1 MHRLLFLLEAE
12 RAHELTLKALA
23 FWSGR
28 GPLLEVPARLLR
40 VEDPRLRVEAMGLT
54 FPNPLGLAA
63 GMDKDA
69 RALPAWWAL
78 GFGFAEV
85 GTLTPRSQEGNPRP
99 RLFRLLEDRALIN
112 RMGFNNQGAEKAA
125 RRLQA
130 FRARGLPFPVGVNL
144 GKNRDTPLERAFED
158 YLRALE
164 VLEPCG
170 DYFVLNVSSPNT
182 PGLRTLQEGP
192 FLDELLARLRP
203 ATPKPLLLK
212 LSPDLSWEALDE
224 ALSLAKKHG
233 LQGLVAVNTT
243 TSREG
248 LKSPLAREAG
258 GLSGRPLQG
267 RALEVLRH
275 LAAGAEGLHLISV
288 GGIEGPEDAWERL
301 KAGAS
306 LVQVYT
312 GFVYGG
318 PLFPRR
324 LLKGL
329 LQIMEA
335 EGVNAL
341 GDLRR

>member
-1 MHRLLFLLEAE
+1 
-12 RAHELTLKALA
+12 
-23 FWSGR
+23 
-28 GPLLEVPARLLR
+28 
-40 VEDPRLRVEAMGLT
+40 
-54 FPNPLGLAA
+54 
-63 GMDKDA
+63 
-69 RALPAWWAL
+69 
-78 GFGFAEV
+78 
-85 GTLTPRSQEGNPRP
+85 
-99 RLFRLLEDRALIN
+99 
-112 RMGFNNQGAEKAA
+112 MGFNNEGAEKAA
-125 RRLQA
+125 QRLRA

-158 YLRALE
+158 YLLALE
-164 VLEPCG
+164 VLEPYG

-182 PGLRTLQEGP
+182 PGLRALQEGP
-192 FLDELLARLRP
+192 FLDELLAHLRP

-248 LKSPLAREAG
+248 LKSPLAREPG
-258 GLSGRPLQG
+258 GLSGRPLKK

>member
-1 MHRLLFLLEAE
+1 
-12 RAHELTLKALA
+12 
-23 FWSGR
+23 
-28 GPLLEVPARLLR
+28 
-40 VEDPRLRVEAMGLT
+40 
-54 FPNPLGLAA
+54 
-63 GMDKDA
+63 
-69 RALPAWWAL
+69 
-78 GFGFAEV
+78 
-85 GTLTPRSQEGNPRP
+85 
-99 RLFRLLEDRALIN
+99 
-112 RMGFNNQGAEKAA
+112 MGFNNEGAEKAA

-158 YLRALE
+158 YLLALE
-164 VLEPCG
+164 VLEPYG

-182 PGLRTLQEGP
+182 PGLRALQEGP
-192 FLDELLARLRP
+192 FLDELLAHLRP
-203 ATPKPLLLK
+203 ATGKPLLLK

-248 LKSPLAREAG
+248 LKSPLAREPG

-288 GGIEGPEDAWERL
+288 GGIEGPKDAWERL